1 MLAAEEWHRY
11 QEDYVRYGV
20 ELKPGEP
27 DVKKEKKTGQ
37 KKSSVKISAAEKT
50 LVLSFILAV
59 GLCCI
64 AIIFMQAY
72 TSNISYK
79 IYELNQKI
87 DVVEGDIDNLNVTLQ
102 SQNNMSQIEYY
113 ATNTLQMV
121 YPEKEQRVSIS
132 GLVGSEEV
140 DAYIA
145 ALSQSQKGVAVNK
158 NITVAVAARK
168 LLSQA

>member
-11 QEDYVRYGV
+11 QEDYIRYGV
-20 ELKPGEP
+20 ELKPEEP
-27 DVKKEKKTGQ
+27 DVKKEKKAGQ
-37 KKSSVKISAAEKT
+37 KKASVKITASEKAV
-50 LVLSFILAV
+50 VLSFILAV

-64 AIIFMQAY
+64 AIIFLQAF
-72 TSNISYK
+72 TSNISYN

-87 DVVEGDIDNLNVTLQ
+87 DAIEGDIDNLNVTLQ
-102 SQNNMSQIEYY
+102 SQNNLSQIEYY

-121 YPEKEQRVSIS
+121 FPEKEQCVSIS

>member
-11 QEDYVRYGV
+11 QEDYVKYGV
-20 ELKPGEP
+20 ELKPEEP
-27 DVKKEKKTGQ
+27 YVKKEKKGQ
-37 KKSSVKISAAEKT
+37 SNSSVKISAAEKGM
-50 LVLSFILAV
+50 VLSFILSV
-59 GLCCI
+59 GVCCI
-64 AIIFMQAY
+64 AIILLQAF
-72 TSNISYK
+72 TSNISYD
-79 IYELNQKI
+79 IYTLNQEI
-87 DVVEGDIDNLNVTLQ
+87 DAVENDIDNLNVTLQ
-102 SQNNMSQIEYY
+102 SQNNLSQIEYY

-121 YPEKEQRVSIS
+121 YPEKEQLVSVN

-158 NITVAVAARK
+158 NITVAAAARK

>member
-1 MLAAEEWHRY
+1 MVKAFEEANGLKLPYKIVARRPGDLATCYA
-11 QEDYVRYGV
+11 DPA
-20 ELKPGEP
+20 KS
-27 DVKKEKKTGQ
+27 EKVLGWK
-37 KKSSVKISAAEKT
+37 AEKT

-102 SQNNMSQIEYY
+102 SQNNLSQIEYY

>member
-11 QEDYVRYGV
+11 QEDYVKYGV
-20 ELKPGEP
+20 ELKPEEP
-27 DVKKEKKTGQ
+27 VVKKKKNTGQ
-37 KKSSVKISAAEKT
+37 KKASVKISAAEKG

-59 GLCCI
+59 GICCI
-64 AIIFMQAY
+64 AIIFLQAF
-72 TSNISYK
+72 TSNISYD
-79 IYELNQKI
+79 IYALNQEI
-87 DVVEGDIDNLNVTLQ
+87 DTVEGDIDNLNVTLQ
-102 SQNNMSQIEYY
+102 SQNNLSQIENY

-121 YPEKEQRVSIS
+121 YPEKEQLVSIS

-145 ALSQSQKGVAVNK
+145 ALSQSQKGVAVSK
-158 NITVAVAARK
+158 NVTVAVAARK

>member
-102 SQNNMSQIEYY
+102 SQNNLSQIEYY

-121 YPEKEQRVSIS
+121 YPEKEQRV
-132 GLVGSEEV
+132 
-140 DAYIA
+140 
-145 ALSQSQKGVAVNK
+145 LSADLRE
-158 NITVAVAARK
+158 ARK
-168 LLSQA
+168 LMLIRILLSLSRPGSFFHRRRADGYAFCASGAVY